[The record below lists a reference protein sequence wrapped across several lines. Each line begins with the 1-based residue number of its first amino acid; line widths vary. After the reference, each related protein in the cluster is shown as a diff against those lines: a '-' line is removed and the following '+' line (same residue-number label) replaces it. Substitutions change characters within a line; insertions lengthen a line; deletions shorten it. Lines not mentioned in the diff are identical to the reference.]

1 MALGPAATKRGFPR
15 DPEKWQHW
23 GPSSDRNVSESLPPA
38 FDPWFAARCPDVSLA
53 GARAVVEL
61 AAEGATVP
69 FITRYRKERTGNL
82 DEVAVR
88 RALEAKELFEKILSR
103 QRIIVESIERHA
115 TLSPELRERI
125 LSTWDL
131 DALEDLYHP
140 YRQQKK
146 NRALLAREAGLEP
159 LADWIWNCGHG
170 TETPQEG
177 QTLELWAFTF
187 RNEEKS
193 VPDAKSA
200 VEGARDILVERLAG
214 MPELRALV
222 RRAYFE
228 HGWLRATKSEKAKP
242 HSKFETYFAFEERL
256 SSLREPSSSHRY
268 LAVRRGQAED
278 ELQVAIGG
286 PPDDPEFEARLVAA
300 FESAACTVP
309 DSPGAEVLR
318 HAGRIAFKN
327 NVRTSIENE
336 VHRVLKEAAD
346 TAAAQV
352 FAENVRRRLLEAPLG
367 PRAVLGVD
375 PGIRT
380 GCKLAAVDAT
390 GRFVATDVFYLQ
402 ADEQKAQAREAIG
415 RLAREHA
422 PAAVA
427 VGNGT
432 GGREAEVFVR
442 AALRENGFDLPVVL
456 VSEAGASV
464 YSTSDV
470 ARAEFPD
477 LDATVRGA
485 ISIARR
491 LQDPL
496 AELVKIEP
504 RSIGVGQ
511 YQHDVAHA
519 TLQRALDAVIEDC
532 VNGVGVDLNTASRH
546 LLAHVAGLGP
556 ALAGAIVEHRETQG
570 LFRSR
575 QQLLDVAR
583 FGPKAFEQ
591 SAGFLRVRGGE
602 NPLDD
607 TAVHPER
614 YAALEAL
621 ASRLGKGLAELLGPG
636 AALVRE
642 AVELKEE
649 LGSLT
654 WEDVVAELERPGRDP
669 RPAFVPFAFREDVQK
684 LEDLKPGM
692 ACPGIVSN
700 VTNFGA
706 FVDIGVHHDGLVHIS
721 QLGARFVK
729 DPKTALR
736 PGDHVQ
742 VRVLKVDLEK
752 KQISLTMRPP
762 PERRP
767 TSPRKAV
774 PPRRPAPERRSERGP
789 LHPAPPAAK
798 AGVEARS
805 ARADRPRRP
814 APAAERPAP
823 SRPAEPPSA
832 DGRERPRP
840 ERPADTRRTPARPP
854 ADRRPEPRRP
864 VFNNPF
870 AVLAGLKVPPKRDK
884 S

>member
-1 MALGPAATKRGFPR
+1 MGAL
-15 DPEKWQHW
+15 
-23 GPSSDRNVSESLPPA
+23 SSDRTVSETLPPA
-38 FDPWFAARCPDVSLA
+38 FDPWFAARCPDIRLA
-53 GARAVVEL
+53 GARAAVEL
-61 AAEGATVP
+61 ARDGATVP

-82 DEVAVR
+82 DEVEVR
-88 RALEAKELFEKILSR
+88 RVLEAKELFEKILSR

-146 NRALLAREAGLEP
+146 NRALVAREAGLEP
-159 LADWIWNCGHG
+159 LAEWIWGCGHG
-170 TETPQEG
+170 SETPQEG
-177 QTLELWAFTF
+177 QTLDLWAFTF
-187 RNEEKS
+187 RNEEKG

-200 VEGARDILVERLAG
+200 IEGARDILVERLAG
-214 MPELRALV
+214 TPELRALV

-228 HGWLRATKSEKAKP
+228 RGFLRATKAEKAKP
-242 HSKFETYFAFEERL
+242 HSKFETYFAFQERI
-256 SSLREPSSSHRY
+256 SSLREPASSHRY

-278 ELQVAIGG
+278 ELQVAISG
-286 PPDDPEFEARLVAA
+286 PPDDAEFEARIVAA

-336 VHRVLKEAAD
+336 VHRVLKDAAD
-346 TAAAQV
+346 VAAAQV
-352 FAENVRRRLLEAPLG
+352 FADNVRRRLLEAPLG
-367 PRAVLGVD
+367 SRAVLGVD

-380 GCKLAAVDAT
+380 GCKLAAVDAA
-390 GRFVATDVFYLQ
+390 GRFVATDVIHLQ
-402 ADEQKAQAREAIG
+402 ADEQKAQARETVV

-432 GGREAEVFVR
+432 GGREAEVFAR
-442 AALRENGFDLPVVL
+442 AALREAGLDMPVVL

-464 YSTSDV
+464 YSTSDA
-470 ARAEFPD
+470 ARAEFPE

-504 RSIGVGQ
+504 RRIGVGQ

-519 TLQRALDAVIEDC
+519 ALQRALDAVVEDC
-532 VNGVGVDLNTASRH
+532 VNGVGVDLNTASGH
-546 LLAHVAGLGP
+546 LLGHVAGIGP
-556 ALAGAIVEHRETQG
+556 GLAGAIVEHREKQG

-575 QQLLDVAR
+575 QQLLEVAR

-591 SAGFLRVRGGE
+591 AAGFLRVRGGD
-602 NPLDD
+602 NPLDN

-621 ASRLGKGLAELLGPG
+621 ATRLGKGLAELLGPG

-649 LGSLT
+649 LGAFT
-654 WEDVVAELERPGRDP
+654 WEDVVLELERPGRDP
-669 RPAFVPFAFREDVQK
+669 RAAFVPFVFREDAQK

-706 FVDIGVHHDGLVHIS
+706 FIDIGVHHDGLVHVS
-721 QLGARFVK
+721 QLGARSVK
-729 DPKTALR
+729 DPKGALKA
-736 PGDHVQ
+736 GDHVQ
-742 VRVLKVDLEK
+742 VRVLKVDLDK
-752 KQISLTMRPP
+752 KQISLTMRPVP
-762 PERRP
+762 ERKPASPRTAAPARKPGSERRP
-767 TSPRKAV
+767 ARKPVDSASPPV
-774 PPRRPAPERRSERGP
+774 
-789 LHPAPPAAK
+789 K
-798 AGVEARS
+798 AGVEARP
-805 ARADRPRRP
+805 ARAERPRRP
-814 APAAERPAP
+814 APAGERPSAPRPAP
-823 SRPAEPPSA
+823 PPR
-832 DGRERPRP
+832 DRRERPRS
-840 ERPADTRRTPARPP
+840 ERPAEARRPP
-854 ADRRPEPRRP
+854 DKPTADRRPEPRRQ

-870 AVLAGLKVPPKRDK
+870 AVLASLKVPAKGDK

>member
-1 MALGPAATKRGFPR
+1 MT
-15 DPEKWQHW
+15 DT
-23 GPSSDRNVSESLPPA
+23 LPPA
-38 FDPWFAARCPDVSLA
+38 FAAWFAARCPEIPLA
-53 GARAVVEL
+53 GARAVLEL
-61 AAEGATVP
+61 AGDGATVP

-88 RALEAKELFEKILSR
+88 RALEAKELFDKIVSR
-103 QRIIVESIERHA
+103 QAIILESIERHA
-115 TLSPELRERI
+115 TLTPELRERI
-125 LSTWDL
+125 LSTFDP

-146 NRALLAREAGLEP
+146 NRALSAREAGLEP

-187 RNEEKS
+187 RNEEKG

-200 VEGARDILVERLAG
+200 IEGARDILVERLAG
-214 MPELRALV
+214 APELRALV
-222 RRAYFE
+222 RSAYLE
-228 HGWLRATKSEKAKP
+228 NGWLRAVKSEKAKP
-242 HSKFETYFAFEERL
+242 HSKFDTYFAFQEKVQ
-256 SSLREPSSSHRY
+256 SLREPASSHRY

-278 ELQVAIGG
+278 ELQVSVGG
-286 PPDDPEFEARLVAA
+286 PPDDPEFEARLVLA
-300 FESAACTVP
+300 FEAAACGVP

-336 VHRVLKEAAD
+336 VHRVLKDAAD
-346 TAAAQV
+346 AAAAQV

-367 PRAVLGVD
+367 ARPVLGVD

-380 GCKLAAVDAT
+380 GCKLAAVDAS
-390 GRFVATDVFYLQ
+390 GRFVATDVAHLQ
-402 ADEQKAQAREAIG
+402 TDEQKAAARETLA

-442 AALRENGFDLPVVL
+442 AALREAGLEAPVVL

-464 YSTSDV
+464 YSTSEA

-511 YQHDVAHA
+511 YQHDVSHA
-519 TLQRALDAVIEDC
+519 VLQRALDAVVEDC
-532 VNGVGVDLNTASRH
+532 VNGVGVNLNTASRH

-556 ALAGAIVEHRETQG
+556 SLAAAIVEHREKQG

-575 QQLLDVAR
+575 QQLLDVPR
-583 FGPKAFEQ
+583 LGPKAFEQ
-591 SAGFLRVRGGE
+591 AAGFLRVPGGDH
-602 NPLDD
+602 PLDA
-607 TAVHPER
+607 TGVHPER
-614 YAALEAL
+614 YDALEAL
-621 ASRLGKGLAELLGPG
+621 AARLGKGVADLLGPG

-642 AVELKEE
+642 EKALEEE
-649 LGSLT
+649 LGAFT
-654 WEDVVAELERPGRDP
+654 WSDVLAELEKPGRDP
-669 RPAFVPFAFREDVQK
+669 RETFTPFSFREDVRK
-684 LEDLKPGM
+684 MEDLKPGM

-700 VTNFGA
+700 VTSFGA
-706 FVDIGVHHDGLVHIS
+706 FVDIGVHHDGLVHVS
-721 QLGARFVK
+721 QLGAK
-729 DPKTALR
+729 LAKEPGAGLK
-736 PGDHVQ
+736 PGDRVQ

-762 PERRP
+762 PPERKPRPPRKLAPDRRP
-767 TSPRKAV
+767 PSAP
-774 PPRRPAPERRSERGP
+774 RPAAET
-789 LHPAPPAAK
+789 PAAAAARPPAA
-798 AGVEARS
+798 S
-805 ARADRPRRP
+805 HPRR
-814 APAAERPAP
+814 ERA
-823 SRPAEPPSA
+823 RPPEKA
-832 DGRERPRP
+832 DRPRP
-840 ERPADTRRTPARPP
+840 ERPSSPPGRGSASRPAAEKRP
-854 ADRRPEPRRP
+854 DSRRPA
-864 VFNNPF
+864 FNNPF
-870 AVLAGLKVPPKRDK
+870 AVLADLKVPPKK
-884 S
+884 

>member
-1 MALGPAATKRGFPR
+1 VT
-15 DPEKWQHW
+15 DP
-23 GPSSDRNVSESLPPA
+23 LPPA
-38 FDPWFAARCPDVSLA
+38 FDAWFEARCPGIPLR

-88 RALEAKELFEKILSR
+88 RTLEAKELFERILSR
-103 QRIIVESIERHA
+103 QAIIVESIARHA
-115 TLSPELRERI
+115 TLAPELRERI
-125 LSTWDL
+125 LTTFDL
-131 DALEDLYHP
+131 DVLEDLYHP

-146 NRALLAREAGLEP
+146 NRALAAREAGLEP

-177 QTLELWAFTF
+177 QTLDLWAFTF
-187 RNEEKS
+187 RNEEKG

-200 VEGARDILVERLAG
+200 IEGARDILVERLSG
-214 MPELRALV
+214 TPELRALV
-222 RRAYFE
+222 RSTYFE
-228 HGWLRATKSEKAKP
+228 QGVLRATKTDKAKP
-242 HSKFETYFAFEERL
+242 HSKFEPYFAFQEKVA
-256 SSLREPSSSHRY
+256 SLREPASSHRY

-278 ELQVAIGG
+278 ELQVSIGG
-286 PPDDPEFEARLVAA
+286 PPDDPEFEARLVLA
-300 FESAACTVP
+300 FESTACTVP

-336 VHRVLKEAAD
+336 VHRVLKEMAD
-346 TAAAQV
+346 TAAAHV
-352 FAENVRRRLLEAPLG
+352 FAENVRRRLLEPPLG
-367 PRAVLGVD
+367 PKPVLGVD
-375 PGIRT
+375 PGMRT
-380 GCKLAAVDAT
+380 GCKLAAVDGT
-390 GRFVATDVFYLQ
+390 GKFLAADVFHLQ
-402 ADEQKAQAREAIG
+402 GDEQRARAREAVV
-415 RLAREHA
+415 RFAREHA

-432 GGREAEVFVR
+432 GGRESEVFLRATLREAEV
-442 AALRENGFDLPVVL
+442 AAPVVL

-464 YSTSDV
+464 YSTSDA
-470 ARAEFPD
+470 AREEFPD
-477 LDATVRGA
+477 QDATVRGA

-519 TLQRALDAVIEDC
+519 VLQRALDAVVEGC
-532 VNGVGVDLNTASRH
+532 VNGVGVNVNTASRH
-546 LLAHVAGLGP
+546 LLARVAGIGS
-556 ALAGAIVEHRETQG
+556 ALAGAIVEHREAKG

-575 QQLLDVAR
+575 QQLLEVPR

-591 SAGFLRVRGGE
+591 AAGFLRVPGGE
-602 NPLDD
+602 HPLDD

-621 ASRLGKGLAELLGPG
+621 AARMGRGVAELLGPG
-636 AALVRE
+636 TALVRE
-642 AVELKEE
+642 ATSLREE
-649 LGSLT
+649 LGAFT
-654 WEDVVAELERPGRDP
+654 WEDIVAELEKPGRDP
-669 RPAFVPFAFREDVQK
+669 RARFVPFFFRDDVQK

-692 ACPGIVSN
+692 VCPGIVSN

-706 FVDIGVHHDGLVHIS
+706 FVDIGVHHDGLVHVS
-721 QLGARFVK
+721 QLASKARK
-729 DPKTALR
+729 DGKDGLE
-736 PGDHVQ
+736 PGDRVQ

-752 KQISLTMRPP
+752 KQISLTMRTPP

-767 TSPRKAV
+767 AAKPRPARRAEKREADPVAADPKAPAV
-774 PPRRPAPERRSERGP
+774 PRAARPERQPRVEGERARP
-789 LHPAPPAAK
+789 RPPEPPA
-798 AGVEARS
+798 R
-805 ARADRPRRP
+805 
-814 APAAERPAP
+814 
-823 SRPAEPPSA
+823 
-832 DGRERPRP
+832 DGRRP
-840 ERPADTRRTPARPP
+840 ERPPRPDRPADARRPSGPP
-854 ADRRPEPRRP
+854 AHDRKPEPRRQ

-870 AVLAGLKVPPKRDK
+870 AVLAGLKVPPKK
-884 S
+884 

>member
-1 MALGPAATKRGFPR
+1 MSETLPLG
-15 DPEKWQHW
+15 
-23 GPSSDRNVSESLPPA
+23 
-38 FDPWFAARCPDVSLA
+38 FDPWFEARYPDIRLL
-53 GARAVVEL
+53 GARAALEL

-115 TLSPELRERI
+115 TLSPELRERV
-125 LSTWDL
+125 LSTFDL
-131 DALEDLYHP
+131 DELEDLYHP

-146 NRALLAREAGLEP
+146 NRALVAREAGLEP
-159 LADWIWNCGHG
+159 LADWIWDCGHG

-187 RNEEKS
+187 RNEEKG

-200 VEGARDILVERLAG
+200 IEGARDILVERLAG
-214 MPELRALV
+214 TPELRALV
-222 RRAYFE
+222 RRAHFE
-228 HGWLRATKSEKAKP
+228 HGFLRATKSEKAKP
-242 HSKFETYFAFEERL
+242 HSKFETYFAFQEKL
-256 SSLREPSSSHRY
+256 SSLREPAHSHRY

-278 ELQVAIGG
+278 ELQVGISG
-286 PPDDPEFEARLVAA
+286 PPDDAEFEARLVAA
-300 FESAACTVP
+300 FESAACTVG

-318 HAGRIAFKN
+318 HAGRIAYKN

-336 VHRVLKEAAD
+336 VHRVLKESAD
-346 TAAAQV
+346 AAAAQV

-375 PGIRT
+375 PAVRT
-380 GCKLAAVDAT
+380 GCRLAAVDAT
-390 GRFVATDVFYLQ
+390 GRFVATDVVHLL
-402 ADEQKAQAREAIG
+402 ADEQKAAARETVV

-422 PAAVA
+422 SAAVA
-427 VGNGT
+427 VGNGP
-432 GGREAEVFVR
+432 GGREAEVFAR
-442 AALRENGFDLPVVL
+442 AALREAGLDLTVVL
-456 VSEAGASV
+456 VNEAGVSA
-464 YSTSDV
+464 YSTSDA
-470 ARAEFPD
+470 AREEFPD

-496 AELVKIEP
+496 AELLKIEP

-511 YQHDVAHA
+511 YQHDVAHTA
-519 TLQRALDAVIEDC
+519 LQRALDAVVEDC

-546 LLAHVAGLGP
+546 LLAHVAGVGP
-556 ALAGAIVEHRETQG
+556 ALAGAIVEHREKQG

-575 QQLLDVAR
+575 LQLLEVAR

-591 SAGFLRVRGGE
+591 AAGFLRVRGGE
-602 NPLDD
+602 NPLDE

-621 ASRLGKGLAELLGPG
+621 ASRLGKGLPELLGPG

-642 AVELKEE
+642 AVELTEE
-649 LGSLT
+649 LGAFT
-654 WEDVVAELERPGRDP
+654 REDVLAELERPGRDP
-669 RPAFVPFAFREDVQK
+669 RGTFLPFAFREDVQK
-684 LEDLKPGM
+684 LEDLKAGM

-700 VTNFGA
+700 ITNFGA
-706 FVDIGVHHDGLVHIS
+706 FVDIGVHHDGLVHVS

-729 DPKTALR
+729 DPKAALK
-736 PGDHVQ
+736 PGDRVQ
-742 VRVLKVDLEK
+742 ARVLKVDLDK
-752 KQISLTMRPP
+752 KQVSLTLRPLP
-762 PERRP
+762 ERKPSSARKAAPSRKAAPERRP
-767 TSPRKAV
+767 E
-774 PPRRPAPERRSERGP
+774 RRPAD
-789 LHPAPPAAK
+789 PASPGAK
-798 AGVEARS
+798 AGPESRPARPE
-805 ARADRPRRP
+805 RPRRP
-814 APAAERPAP
+814 APARERPGPAR
-823 SRPAEPPSA
+823 SAEPPAA
-832 DGRERPRP
+832 DRRERPRP
-840 ERPADTRRTPARPP
+840 ERTAETRRPPAKPP
-854 ADRRPEPRRP
+854 ADRRPEPRRQ

-870 AVLAGLKVPPKRDK
+870 AVLAGLKVPPKGDK